1 MKVFTRIVRRNRK
14 SVRALVA
21 AKSQKEAARL
31 LSTSLYDVQ
40 KYYNVTGNKAD
51 IALAMANQGTVVYKD
66 AW

>member
-1 MKVFTRIVRRNRK
+1 MKVFTRIVHRNGK

-21 AKSQKEAARL
+21 AKNQREAARL
-31 LSTSLYDVQ
+31 LSTTLYDVQ
-40 KYYNVTGNKAD
+40 KFYNITGNKAD